1 MSWKESQQHDG
12 SDRVRSTNWMAV
24 KFGST
29 GQVPST
35 DSLVEFGLGTRNLVK
50 MSMLKAF
57 FGLPRR

>member
-1 MSWKESQQHDG
+1 MM
-12 SDRVRSTNWMAV
+12 VRIELGPPTGWQSSLVW
-24 KFGST
+24 FGST